1 MSGFRIWIKFT
12 NRSRDMVCIIIIHDV
27 DMISHFQSLKQTN
40 LKQYLTVQSWNSLA
54 LEIRKSENI
63 KSFKKFLWC
72 DNFLWHR
79 IFITFSFAVFILNW
93 LLYFIIFVIDKLNII
108 WFFVI
113 LYLIISN
120 WSMLKFYSDTV
131 INLLRDPKE
140 HRLLIK

>member
-12 NRSRDMVCIIIIHDV
+12 NCSRDMVCIIIIHDV
-27 DMISHFQSLKQTN
+27 DKILHFQSLKQTN
-40 LKQYLTVQSWNSLA
+40 LKQLSSTQPSNFGTHCPSKY
-54 LEIRKSENI
+54 ENL
-63 KSFKKFLWC
+63 KFISC